1 MGRAKNALFYVS
13 EKVRIKVDIAGP
25 LHTIGVHT
33 NEEKIMSKMTLDETV
48 IKLNEAISSLNI
60 SDAEA
65 IEMSKVAYLGNIAV
79 SLERI
84 ANNLEAR
91 DDN

>member
-1 MGRAKNALFYVS
+1 
-13 EKVRIKVDIAGP
+13 
-25 LHTIGVHT
+25 
-33 NEEKIMSKMTLDETV
+33 MSKMTLDETV